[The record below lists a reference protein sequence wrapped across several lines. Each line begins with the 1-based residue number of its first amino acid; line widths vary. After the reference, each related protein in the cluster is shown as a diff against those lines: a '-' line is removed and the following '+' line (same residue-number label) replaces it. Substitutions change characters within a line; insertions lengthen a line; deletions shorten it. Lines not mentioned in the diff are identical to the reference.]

1 MAEDS
6 GSKVALITGSGRGIG
21 RATARALASDGYDIV
36 VHYRRD
42 QDSAAETAGLVAS
55 AGAQALTV
63 RAELESADDLDAL
76 VGSAVGRFGHID
88 ALVANAAA
96 GAFVGALQSKRH
108 HVSRTMET
116 IVGSFVH
123 LVRVAQPHM
132 PDGSRIVAVSGT
144 DSSFAVPAH
153 AIIGVAKAGLEAL
166 VRSYALELGG
176 RGITANAVQPGPV
189 ATDSTELYNST
200 YPEHEELLLKSIPLG
215 RLAQPE
221 EIAGVIA
228 FLCSPAAAFISGAVI
243 PVDGGLTAGG
253 GPWVQAQA
261 LVERQSAAAQ
271 AGR

>member
-1 MAEDS
+1 MTARDS
-6 GSKVALITGSGRGIG
+6 RQVALVTGSGRGIG
-21 RATARALASDGYDIV
+21 RATAVALASAGYDIV

-42 QDSAAETAGLVAS
+42 ADSAAQTAELVAA
-55 AGAQALTV
+55 AGGQTLLV

-76 VGSAVGRFGHID
+76 VAGAVNRFGRID

-108 HVSRTMET
+108 HVSRAMET

-123 LVRVAQPHM
+123 LVRVAEPHM

-144 DSSFAVPAH
+144 DSAFAVPAH

-166 VRSYALELGG
+166 VRFYAVELGG

-189 ATDSTELYNST
+189 STDSTTMYNSM
-200 YPEHEELLLKSIPLG
+200 YPEHEDLLLKSIPLN
-215 RLAQPE
+215 RLARPE
-221 EIAGVIA
+221 EIAGVIT

-243 PVDGGLTAGG
+243 PVDGGLIAGG
-253 GPWVQAQA
+253 GPWVEATA
-261 LVERQSAAAQ
+261 LVERQL
-271 AGR
+271 AGQVG